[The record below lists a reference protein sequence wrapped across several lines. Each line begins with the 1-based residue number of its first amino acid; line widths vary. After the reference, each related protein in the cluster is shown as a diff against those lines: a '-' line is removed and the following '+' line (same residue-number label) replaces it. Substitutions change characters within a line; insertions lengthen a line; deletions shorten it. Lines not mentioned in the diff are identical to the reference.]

1 MHVQA
6 LEYCVTGEALRVI
19 GRRLGIWWWNFSVD
33 PCAGDSNWVV
43 NESKETQ
50 NYVKCNCSVG
60 NDSYCHVTDM

>member
-19 GRRLGIWWWNFSVD
+19 GRKLVIRWNFSVD

-43 NESKETQ
+43 DERKDTENF
-50 NYVKCNCSVG
+50 VKCNCSVG
-60 NDSYCHVTDM
+60 NDNYCHVTDM